1 MNQIVYIYSYFGS
14 FLLFIL
20 LKHFS
25 FDNKFVVKRQLIPG
39 NSYLNKDLYICTR
52 EQSILMHH
60 CQINN
65 LCIIWVYVRY
75 CCSFNFKTDIDI
87 SVSFRFS
94 MTVSGLSY
102 KDFLKKFNHCSNVK
116 YYHYCCKEN
125 INVIFF
131 NHPPKCFQFMWQFR
145 TL

>member
-1 MNQIVYIYSYFGS
+1 
-14 FLLFIL
+14 
-20 LKHFS
+20 
-25 FDNKFVVKRQLIPG
+25 
-39 NSYLNKDLYICTR
+39 
-52 EQSILMHH
+52 MHH

-65 LCIIWVYVRY
+65 LCIIWVYVRS

-125 INVIFF
+125 INVILL
-131 NHPPKCFQFMWQFR
+131 NHPPNSFSLYGNLEHLSALSYVHFTNYCIFSKHLSKVNNNLSIKNSMYS
-145 TL
+145 